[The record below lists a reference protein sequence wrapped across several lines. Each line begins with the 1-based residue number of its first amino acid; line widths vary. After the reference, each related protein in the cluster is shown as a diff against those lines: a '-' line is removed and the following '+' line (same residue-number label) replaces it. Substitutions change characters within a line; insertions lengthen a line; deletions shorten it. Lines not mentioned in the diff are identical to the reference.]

1 MGRRWRTRPI
11 TWKPWDPLRHSILQ
25 ANPSLRSRGEPGL
38 VASEDPELLWT
49 FLSLCY
55 AVCRL
60 WSDGVLPCPTKHA
73 QCLWFHLPSTCPVL
87 PQCQFCSFLIL
98 IKFSMTFHLDNLD
111 INSSCLEMGQ
121 QVTLLLGPTCP
132 EGDKVQYR
140 TFPPDTLPGTATAR
154 TTSGV
159 L

>member
-55 AVCRL
+55 AVV
-60 WSDGVLPCPTKHA
+60 SGVMVSFPAP
-73 QCLWFHLPSTCPVL
+73 PSMLSAFGFTSPQL
-87 PQCQFCSFLIL
+87 AQCQFCSFLIL